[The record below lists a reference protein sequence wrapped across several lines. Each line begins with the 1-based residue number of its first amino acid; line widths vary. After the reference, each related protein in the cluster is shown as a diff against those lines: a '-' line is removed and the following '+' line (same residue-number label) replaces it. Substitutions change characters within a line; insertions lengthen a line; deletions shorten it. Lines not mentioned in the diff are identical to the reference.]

1 MHDGDARGP
10 REAGRFCSPPQAG
23 WVGLG
28 GWSAVWWW
36 TLEIDLS
43 LVVGAGGRGGE
54 RTTGASAQRCVAFA
68 GLPAAGCGC
77 RLPDRCWAR
86 WVWRGHRRT
95 HRIDDHAVPR
105 HTTPPVMHTSVLRH

>member
-1 MHDGDARGP
+1 MVTRGALARLAAFAHRRRQVGL
-10 REAGRFCSPPQAG
+10 G
-23 WVGLG
+23 WVGG
-28 GWSAVWWW
+28 AQWWW

-68 GLPAAGCGC
+68 GRCLLLDVAAGCQIG
-77 RLPDRCWAR
+77 WAR

>member
-1 MHDGDARGP
+1 MVTRGALARLAAFAHRRRQVGL
-10 REAGRFCSPPQAG
+10 G
-23 WVGLG
+23 WVGG
-28 GWSAVWWW
+28 AQWWW

-68 GLPAAGCGC
+68 GLPAAG
-77 RLPDRCWAR
+77 RMWLQAAR
-86 WVWRGHRRT
+86 SVGRAGFGGHRRT

>member
-1 MHDGDARGP
+1 MMETRGALARLAAFAHRRRQVGL
-10 REAGRFCSPPQAG
+10 G
-23 WVGLG
+23 WVGG
-28 GWSAVWWW
+28 AQWWW

-77 RLPDRCWAR
+77 RLPDRLGALGLAWASSHAS
-86 WVWRGHRRT
+86 HR
-95 HRIDDHAVPR
+95 
-105 HTTPPVMHTSVLRH
+105 